1 MLSMM
6 VCALGADT
14 EMQLLHTLD
23 FLTHIL
29 ERAHGAVR
37 GQPLKN
43 MGQGTNNTLVSVV
56 MMVASAIVLWGFDWL
71 ANALVKALLT
81 LAG

>member
-23 FLTHIL
+23 FLAHIL

-37 GQPLKN
+37 GQDPQEY
-43 MGQGTNNTLVSVV
+43 GSGYR
-56 MMVASAIVLWGFDWL
+56 
-71 ANALVKALLT
+71 
-81 LAG
+81 

>member
-23 FLTHIL
+23 FLAHIL

-37 GQPLKN
+37 GQTLKN
-43 MGQGTNNTLVSVV
+43 MGQGTGDVICLL
-56 MMVASAIVLWGFDWL
+56 ASFCMA
-71 ANALVKALLT
+71 A
-81 LAG
+81 